1 MPFRARVTR
10 FFEGPGGGREV
21 LAIATPLML
30 AQLSYTLQ
38 VFVDRLFL
46 TWYSTE
52 AVAGA
57 MTGGISTVALV
68 GLFTTT
74 GEYLTAFVAQ
84 YVGAGKNER
93 IGAAVWQGIYFAIA
107 SGLLVASLS
116 PFAGAFFGIAGHTAA
131 LTSAEVTFARIL
143 MKGSVFTILMAT
155 LASFFAG
162 RGKTRVV
169 FLVNVLATT
178 VNCVLDWL
186 LIFGHAGFP
195 RWGVA
200 GAAWATV
207 ASQVVGAAVLFVLLL
222 RRRHR
227 VLYNTISSWRFE
239 PKLFARLL
247 RFGFPAG
254 LQVFAEILALS
265 LFLMIVGRIGT
276 VELAASA
283 IAFNLNMIVY
293 MPMIG
298 LSTGVSSLVGRYL
311 GAGRPELS
319 ERSTFS
325 AFKLS
330 LVFMSACGVLYVFA
344 PGLLLAPYGAGADPV
359 AFAPVGATT
368 RVLLRFV
375 ALYSIFDMMN
385 VVFAGGLK
393 GAGDTRYPFFL
404 TAAVTFCAMLVPAWI
419 LCVWLGAGLLVAWG
433 TLTLY
438 VVLLGPLMMRRFLAR
453 GWKTLSLIEKPSGLE
468 VTAAAELR

>member
-1 MPFRARVTR
+1 MPTR
-10 FFEGPGGGREV
+10 SRLRDLFEGPGGGREV
-21 LAIATPLML
+21 LTIATPLML

-57 MTGGISTVALV
+57 MTGGIATIALI

-84 YVGAGKNER
+84 YMGAGRHER
-93 IGAAVWQGIYFAIA
+93 VGAAVWQGIYFAIA
-107 SGLLVASLS
+107 SGLFVAALS
-116 PFAGAFFGIAGHTAA
+116 PFAGAFFGIAGHSAA
-131 LTSAEVTFARIL
+131 LTAAEVTFAKIQ
-143 MKGSVFTILMAT
+143 MKGAVFTILMAT

-169 FLVNVLATT
+169 LLVNVLATL

-207 ASQVVGAAVLFVLLL
+207 ASQVVGAAVLFALLF
-222 RRRHR
+222 RRHHR
-227 VLYNTISSWRFE
+227 VLYATVSAWRFE
-239 PKLFARLL
+239 KPLFVRLL
-247 RFGFPAG
+247 RFGIPAG

-293 MPMIG
+293 MPMVG

-311 GAGRPELS
+311 GAKQPELS
-319 ERSTFS
+319 ERATFS
-325 AFKLS
+325 AFGLS
-330 LVFMSACGVLYVFA
+330 LVLMTACGVLYVFA
-344 PGLLLAPYGAGADPV
+344 PGVLLAPYGAGADPA
-359 AFAPVGATT
+359 AFAPVAATA

-375 ALYSIFDMMN
+375 AFYSIFDTMN

-393 GAGDTRYPFFL
+393 GAGDTRYPFLL
-404 TAAVTFCAMLVPAWI
+404 TSVLSAGALLFPAWLFCVTFGWGLIGAW
-419 LCVWLGAGLLVAWG
+419 AA
-433 TLTLY
+433 LTLY

-453 GWKTLSLIEKPSGLE
+453 GWKTLSLIEKPAL
-468 VTAAAELR
+468 VTAAADPR